1 MVTIRELCGVLLG
14 MLIGFLIAILGG
26 ILASRATQV
35 PVQTSATGVP
45 IPDPDTPVL
54 RIDCRN
60 DVRCIKTSEAD
71 WKDGQGVLKRK
82 FLRLLVYNDSPNTAG
97 ACMVLLRSV
106 SVVTQDG
113 VMPSGYDTPGVL
125 IWSREGS
132 ARKQGWDIPP
142 GPQPGVADLLF
153 TVHRPTGD
161 LLVLKDEG
169 YSSFLKLNA
178 TYRFQLVVT
187 AEGVRA
193 VDKNVVVRFGTAWD
207 DFEVLSE

>member
-14 MLIGFLIAILGG
+14 MLIGFLLAIPGG

-35 PVQTSATGVP
+35 PVQTPATGVP
-45 IPDPDTPVL
+45 NPDPDTPVL
-54 RIDCRN
+54 RIECRN
-60 DVRCIKTSEAD
+60 DDRCVKTSEAD
-71 WKDGQGVLKRK
+71 WKDGQGALKRK
-82 FLRLLVYNDSPNTAG
+82 FLRLLVYNDRPDTAE

-113 VMPSGYDTPGVL
+113 VTPSGYDAPGVL

-132 ARKQGWDIPP
+132 ARKRGWDIPP

-169 YSSFLKLNA
+169 YSSFLKLNT
-178 TYRFQLVVT
+178 TYRFRLVVT

-193 VDKNVVVRFGTAWD
+193 VYKSVVVRFGTAWD